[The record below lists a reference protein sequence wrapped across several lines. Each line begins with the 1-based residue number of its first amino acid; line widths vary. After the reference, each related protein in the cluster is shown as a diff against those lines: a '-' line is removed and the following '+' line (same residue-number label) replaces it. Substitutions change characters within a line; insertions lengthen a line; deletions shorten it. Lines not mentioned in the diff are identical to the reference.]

1 MLHVYS
7 HRTQDRSKWFGSHQ
21 ALRASREYTASIPS
35 ILPLTSNVT
44 VKPKNKRARYQQISD
59 SSDSSD
65 MNDDSDNDS
74 MNDQTREEQAE
85 NRKGVG

>member
-1 MLHVYS
+1 MGDKKISALWVPLITHGPNQEEESAGGKRKYK
-7 HRTQDRSKWFGSHQ
+7 SK
-21 ALRASREYTASIPS
+21 
-35 ILPLTSNVT
+35 
-44 VKPKNKRARYQQISD
+44 KPKNKRARCQQISD